1 MVPTVSTLRLIL
13 LATAVAL
20 PACVLGPAENNA
32 AGASPAVDA
41 SRAPICLRFGLPA
54 IQAQADHLQLLRPA
68 AQEYRLVRAE
78 HPADRWI
85 CEFQQVRDEVP
96 VQFQSYTV
104 HLSDDGRILLSAGRY
119 AATAATLSV
128 QAGVS
133 SADVQLA
140 AVSDAQRILGTN
152 QPFVAP
158 PTLLLTAV
166 SPTEFRLSY
175 EVVVSRADTG
185 VAARLLYDAHS
196 GAKTAQQWLKTAAN
210 P

>member
-1 MVPTVSTLRLIL
+1 MVPTVSTLRLL
-13 LATAVAL
+13 LLVAAVAL
-20 PACVLGPAENNA
+20 PGCVLDPVAGTD

-41 SRAPICLRFGLPA
+41 ARAPACLRFGLPA
-54 IQAQADHLQLLRPA
+54 IQAQAEHLQLLRPA
-68 AQEYRLVRAE
+68 SQEYRLIRAE

-96 VQFQSYTV
+96 VQFQHYTV
-104 HLSDDGRILLSAGRY
+104 HLSDDGRVLLSAGRY
-119 AATAATLSV
+119 AASAAVQSV
-128 QAGVS
+128 QADVA
-133 SADVQLA
+133 SADIQLA
-140 AVSDAQRILGTN
+140 AVRDAQRILGTAA
-152 QPFVAP
+152 PFVAP

-185 VAARLLYDAHS
+185 AAARLLYDAHS
-196 GAKTAQQWLKTAAN
+196 GAKTAQQWLKTAAH